1 MTYDSMYWTRISNH
15 GWSPGGPTGAVAA
28 TAGPL
33 PGGLVSLIA
42 RVGRVGLLRWVWAE
56 PCPDLPQR
64 RLEAG
69 SVADKSPE
77 YQRFSFG
84 TSARSASLWQIWTT
98 APPVAPRRGEVPGWT
113 ATVTST
119 PTAGCARGNAARPR
133 VRHLTREHV
142 ALADVLAGQVTC
154 SRPGGVPA
162 SASGRRGARHGRRP
176 TGDRPSARG
185 HWRRSCPHL
194 PQRRGSRRSAER
206 ESLIFRA
213 FIRGRSRFEAPL
225 WQIWTRLRPN
235 PSQEPHAPH
244 PCDE

>member
-1 MTYDSMYWTRISNH
+1 MTYDLMHWIRISNH

-69 SVADKSPE
+69 SAADKSPE

-84 TSARSASLWQIWTT
+84 TSARSASLWQMWTT

-142 ALADVLAGQVTC
+142 ALADVLAGQVTYSAVTRR
-154 SRPGGVPA
+154 SRGPRCR
-162 SASGRRGARHGRRP
+162 SARPSGRRPAPRRALRTRKCSSNRHSRGRNARLDEEAGRP
-176 TGDRPSARG
+176 
-185 HWRRSCPHL
+185 RSGTPGKKA
-194 PQRRGSRRSAER
+194 QAGVMAEIRSAGR
-206 ESLIFRA
+206 FRY
-213 FIRGRSRFEAPL
+213 
-225 WQIWTRLRPN
+225 
-235 PSQEPHAPH
+235 
-244 PCDE
+244 